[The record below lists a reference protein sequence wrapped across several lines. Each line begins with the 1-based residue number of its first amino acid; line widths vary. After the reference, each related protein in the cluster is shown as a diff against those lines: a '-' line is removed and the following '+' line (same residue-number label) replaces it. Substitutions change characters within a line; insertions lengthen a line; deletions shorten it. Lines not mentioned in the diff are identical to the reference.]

1 MDTNAIENLLKQN
14 QEMLGSIVGWI
25 GRLEDKIGDIDGKIS
40 SLQENSGSRA
50 PISEVGP
57 SISGGDDEEDVTNI
71 FKLRVPGKITEYL
84 TAADEVNM
92 EDPLPI
98 THEVLC

>member
-1 MDTNAIENLLKQN
+1 ME
-14 QEMLGSIVGWI
+14 
-25 GRLEDKIGDIDGKIS
+25 IS
-40 SLQENSGSRA
+40 VLYKRNSGNRA

-57 SISGGDDEEDVTNI
+57 SISGGDEAEEKVTNI

>member
-1 MDTNAIENLLKQN
+1 MDTNVIENLLKQN

>member
-14 QEMLGSIVGWI
+14 QEMLGSIVGRI
-25 GRLEDKIGDIDGKIS
+25 GRIEDKIGDLDGRIS